1 MKKMIEYLRNDVELQ
16 QFRKEWKERF
26 TVPFPTWNY
35 DCFDGME
42 DYKQRIK
49 TALESDDDKKI
60 CETCIRKACKA
71 RIPDW
76 VEKKRKK

>member
-1 MKKMIEYLRNDVELQ
+1 MIEYLRNDVELQ
-16 QFRKEWKERF
+16 QFRKEWKGRF

-42 DYKQRIK
+42 DYKHRIK

-60 CETCIRKACKA
+60 CETCTWKACKA

-76 VEKKRKK
+76 GEKKRKK